1 MAQDDTRLG
10 TPPEGRSRPDPHG
23 NRDKPPRMAMG
34 LLIGLIGICTL
45 IGALVLWRYGSI
57 PGSA

>member
-10 TPPEGRSRPDPHG
+10 TPPENRPSHG
-23 NRDKPPRMAMG
+23 GHGKDKPPRMAMG